1 MDQLN
6 LYHAEIYFFPISCA
20 TELIFFKKSLFY
32 HFSGFK
38 KHYVAF
44 SKELILALGERY
56 KSVYRRNISI
66 GIPLDLS
73 IPTEMTSIEPLVEN
87 EISSKTPK
95 KLKIMLCH
103 IFLTDRT

>member
-1 MDQLN
+1 MSSWG
-6 LYHAEIYFFPISCA
+6 P
-20 TELIFFKKSLFY
+20 
-32 HFSGFK
+32 
-38 KHYVAF
+38 
-44 SKELILALGERY
+44 
-56 KSVYRRNISI
+56 RRNISI